1 MKFLKLVLTR
11 LLIWALTIW
20 VGVTIV
26 FILQRIMPS
35 DPVEVMISKISAVGA
50 RVTPEEIDATRSVLQ
65 KQFGLEGTLFEQY
78 VLSMRRLL
86 TFDFGPSFAMYPS
99 KVMDL
104 IGNSLP
110 YTVGLLLFTTLFSW
124 VIGNTIGLL
133 AGFKKNKWYSKMLET
148 VSLCIYPIPYFIMAL
163 VLLILFSYVYRYFP
177 LMATLPTKFEFSL
190 DWLSKVVYNS
200 FMPAL
205 SLILLGSGWWII
217 SMKSLSSN
225 ISEEDFVSYG
235 RMKGLKESTIGYR
248 YVFRNSILSQVT
260 MLALNMGS
268 VFSGS
273 LMTEILFGYPGVG
286 MLLQNAI
293 TSSDYNL
300 MLGLITISI
309 FAVATATLIIDLIY
323 PLLDPRIRHGGN
335 A

>member
-20 VGVTIV
+20 VGVSIV
-26 FILQRIMPS
+26 FILQRIMPT
-35 DPVEVMISKISAVGA
+35 DPVEVMIGKISAVGA

-78 VLSMRRLL
+78 LLSMRRLL
-86 TFDFGPSFAMYPS
+86 TFDFGPSFAMYPT

-104 IGNSLP
+104 ISASLP
-110 YTVGLLLFTTLFSW
+110 FTVGLLLFTTLFSW
-124 VIGNTIGLL
+124 VIGNAIGLL

-148 VSLCIYPIPYFIMAL
+148 ISLCIYPIPYFIMAL
-163 VLLILFSYVYRYFP
+163 VLLILFAYVYRWFP
-177 LMATLPTKFEFSL
+177 LMATLPSKFELSW
-190 DWLSKVVYNS
+190 DWFSKVAHNS
-200 FMPAL
+200 FLPAL

-225 ISEEDFVSYG
+225 VAEEDFVSYG
-235 RMKGLKESTIGYR
+235 RMKGLRESTIGFR

-260 MLALNMGS
+260 MLALSMGS

-323 PLLDPRIRHGGN
+323 PLLDPRIRHGGT

>member
-1 MKFLKLVLTR
+1 MRFLRLVLMR

-20 VGVTIV
+20 VGITIV

-35 DPVEVMISKISAVGA
+35 DPVESMISKMTSMGT
-50 RVTPEEIDATRSVLQ
+50 RVTPDEIEATRSVLQ
-65 KQFGLEGTLFEQY
+65 KQFGLEGSLLEQY
-78 VLSMRRLL
+78 GL
-86 TFDFGPSFAMYPS
+86 TMSRMLRFDFGPSFAMYPT

-104 IGNSLP
+104 IKVSLP
-110 YTVGLLLFTTLFSW
+110 YTVGLLLFTTLISW
-124 VIGNTIGLL
+124 AIGNGIGLL
-133 AGFKKNKWYSKMLET
+133 AGFKKHRWYAKLLET

-163 VLLILFSYVYRYFP
+163 VLLILFAYVYKLFP
-177 LMATLPTKFEFSL
+177 LMATLPASFEFSW
-190 DWLSKVVYNS
+190 DWVRKVSYNS
-200 FMPAL
+200 FLPAL
-205 SLILLGSGWWII
+205 SLILLGSGWWIV

-225 ISEEDFVSYG
+225 VTEEDFVSYG
-235 RMKGLKESTIGYR
+235 RMKGLRESTIGYR

-260 MLALNMGS
+260 MLALSMGG

-323 PLLDPRIRHGGN
+323 PLLDPRIRHGG
-335 A
+335 AA

>member
-1 MKFLKLVLTR
+1 MKFFKLVLTR

-20 VGVTIV
+20 VGISIV
-26 FILQRIMPS
+26 FVLQRMMPS
-35 DPVEVMISKISAVGA
+35 DPVEVMISKMSAVGA
-50 RVTPEEIDATRSVLQ
+50 RVTPDEIEATRSVLQ
-65 KQFGLEGTLFEQY
+65 KQFGLEGSLFEQY
-78 VLSMRRLL
+78 ILSMRRMI
-86 TFDFGPSFAMYPS
+86 TFDFGPSFGMYPT

-104 IGNSLP
+104 ISASLP
-110 YTVGLLLFTTLFSW
+110 YTVGLLLFTTLCSW

-148 VSLCIYPIPYFIMAL
+148 ISLCIYPIPYFIMAL
-163 VLLILFSYVYRYFP
+163 VLLILFAYVYKWFP
-177 LMATLPTKFEFSL
+177 LMATLPTHFEFSWS
-190 DWLSKVVYNS
+190 WLSTVIYNS
-200 FMPAL
+200 FLPAV

-225 ISEEDFVSYG
+225 IAEEDFVNYG
-235 RMKGLKESTIGYR
+235 RMKGLSERIIGYR
-248 YVFRNSILSQVT
+248 YVFRNSILSQIT
-260 MLALNMGS
+260 MLALSMGS

-273 LMTEILFGYPGVG
+273 LMTEIIFGYPGVG
-286 MLLQNAI
+286 MLLQTAI

-323 PLLDPRIRHGGN
+323 PLLDPRIRYSGN

>member
-1 MKFLKLVLTR
+1 LKFLKTVLTR
-11 LLIWALTIW
+11 ILIWALTIW
-20 VGVTIV
+20 VGISIV
-26 FILQRIMPS
+26 FVLQRIMPS
-35 DPVEVMISKISAVGA
+35 DPVETMISKITTVGT
-50 RVTPEEIDATRSVLQ
+50 RVTPEEIEATRAVLQ
-65 KQFGLEGTLFEQY
+65 RQFGLEGTLYEQY
-78 VLSMRRLL
+78 LLSMRRLL
-86 TFDFGPSFAMYPS
+86 TLDFGPSFAMYPT
-99 KVMDL
+99 KVLDL
-104 IGNSLP
+104 ISVSLP

-124 VIGNTIGLL
+124 TIGNIIGLL
-133 AGFKKNKWYSKMLET
+133 AGFKKNKWYSKLMET

-163 VLLILFSYVYRYFP
+163 VLLILFAYVNKWFP
-177 LMATLPTKFEFSL
+177 LMATLPARFSFSW
-190 DWLSKVVYNS
+190 DWVSKVVYNS
-200 FMPAL
+200 FLPAL
-205 SLILLGSGWWII
+205 SLVLLGSGWWII

-225 ISEEDFVSYG
+225 VAEEDFVAYG
-235 RMKGLKESTIGYR
+235 RMKGLREITIGYR

-260 MLALNMGS
+260 ALALSMGS

-323 PLLDPRIRHGGN
+323 PLLDPRIRHSGN

>member
-1 MKFLKLVLTR
+1 MRFLKLVLTR

-20 VGVTIV
+20 VGITIV

-35 DPVEVMISKISAVGA
+35 DPVETMISKMTSMGT
-50 RVTPEEIDATRSVLQ
+50 RVTPDEIQATRSVLQ
-65 KQFGLEGTLFEQY
+65 KQFGLEGTLIEQY
-78 VLSMRRLL
+78 SITMSRLL
-86 TFDFGPSFAMYPS
+86 RFDFGPSFAMYPT

-104 IGNSLP
+104 IKASLP
-110 YTVGLLLFTTLFSW
+110 YTVGLLLVTTMVSW
-124 VIGNTIGLL
+124 VIGNAVGLL
-133 AGFKKNKWYSKMLET
+133 AGFKKNRWYSKVMET

-163 VLLILFSYVYRYFP
+163 VLLILFAYVYKVFP
-177 LMATLPTKFEFSL
+177 LMATLPTRFEFSW
-190 DWLSKVVYNS
+190 DWLSKVAYNS
-200 FMPAL
+200 FLPAI
-205 SLILLGSGWWII
+205 SLILLGTGWWVI
-217 SMKSLSSN
+217 SMKSLASN
-225 ISEEDFVSYG
+225 VSEEDFVSYG
-235 RMKGLKESTIGYR
+235 RMKGLKERTIGYR

-260 MLALNMGS
+260 MLALSMGG

-323 PLLDPRIRHGGN
+323 PLLDPRIRHGGVT
-335 A
+335 

>member
-1 MKFLKLVLTR
+1 MRFFKLVLTR

-26 FILQRIMPS
+26 FLLQRIMPS
-35 DPVEVMISKISAVGA
+35 DPVETMIAKITSMGT
-50 RVTPEEIDATRSVLQ
+50 RVTPDEIEATRSLLQ
-65 KQFGLEGTLFEQY
+65 KQFGLEGSLFEQY
-78 VLSMRRLL
+78 AVSMRRLL
-86 TFDFGPSFAMYPS
+86 TFDFGPSFAMYPT

-104 IGNSLP
+104 ISASLP
-110 YTVGLLLFTTLFSW
+110 YTVGLLLFTTLVSW
-124 VIGNTIGLL
+124 VIGNAIGLL
-133 AGFKKNKWYSKMLET
+133 AGFKKNKWYSKLMET

-163 VLLILFSYVYRYFP
+163 VLLILFAYVNKWFP
-177 LMATLPTKFEFSL
+177 LMATLPGKFELSWE
-190 DWLSKVVYNS
+190 WLSQVSYNS
-200 FMPAL
+200 FLPAL

-225 ISEEDFVSYG
+225 VVEEDFVSYG
-235 RMKGLKESTIGYR
+235 RMKGLRESTIGFR

-260 MLALNMGS
+260 MLALSMGG

-286 MLLQNAI
+286 MLVQNAI